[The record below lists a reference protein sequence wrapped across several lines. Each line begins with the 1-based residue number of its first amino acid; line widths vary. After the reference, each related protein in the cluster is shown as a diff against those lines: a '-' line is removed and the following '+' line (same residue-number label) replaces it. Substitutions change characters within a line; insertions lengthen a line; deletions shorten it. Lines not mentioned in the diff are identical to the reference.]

1 MENLASW
8 SKARKYKLL
17 QLLLVRF
24 NELIQCLMYIKRD
37 LERER
42 GHNNE
47 EKKKMSGYQLTRI
60 HRFSIKLMKQWQLI
74 KTKVP
79 WLN

>member
-1 MENLASW
+1 
-8 SKARKYKLL
+8 
-17 QLLLVRF
+17 
-24 NELIQCLMYIKRD
+24 MYIKRD